1 VAKVS
6 YQAIFVAII
15 LILIILFLFRATEIY
30 GTHDTDTAH
39 LSSAFGKVNAASNSD
54 DFYDEYSTGLFG
66 SSDFNGSVYN
76 IISVF
81 GKANATINSK
91 NFQGGNIASIFGL
104 VDLDLND
111 SKIKEPPVKINVVC
125 LFGSI
130 GIKVPDEWQVKMDV
144 RPIFGSANNEKTK
157 SSVSGEVNKEKPDLI
172 VTGFVAFGSV
182 DCGYHT
188 DS

>member
-1 VAKVS
+1 MAKVS

-15 LILIILFLFRATEIY
+15 LILIILFLFRTTEIY
-30 GTHDTDTAH
+30 GTHDTDTVH

-54 DFYDEYSTGLFG
+54 YFDDEYSTGLFG
-66 SSDFNGSVYN
+66 SYDFDDSVYN
-76 IISVF
+76 STTVF
-81 GKANATINSK
+81 GKSNATINSK
-91 NFQGGNIASIFGL
+91 KFQGGNITSIFGL
-104 VDLDLND
+104 VDLDLSD
-111 SKIKEPPVKINVVC
+111 SKIKEPPVKINIFC
-125 LFGSI
+125 LFGNV
-130 GIKVPDEWQVKMDV
+130 GIKIPDGWQVKMDV

-172 VTGFVAFGSV
+172 VTGFVVFGSV